1 MSFSQ
6 NNEEQIILNY
16 FGSFKGTLLSLG
28 ENNGTTF
35 SNSRALLLDGWSG
48 CLVEPTTAYNPLY
61 ELYKDNPNVK
71 TLQAAIGNT
80 TEMGELLVAAD
91 SLVSSVY
98 KELTDVWKQQTFAPM
113 QVQFYT
119 FADMLKKFDTYHFD
133 FITMDIEGLDYSVLQ
148 QMDLN
153 ALGCQCLCI
162 EYWKYE
168 HEITAYCNNFG
179 LKLIYKNGENLLFGR
194 A

>member
-28 ENNGTTF
+28 ENNGITF
-35 SNSRALLLDGWSG
+35 SNSRALLLDDWKGF
-48 CLVEPTTAYNPLY
+48 LVEPTTAYNPLY

-98 KELTDVWKQQTFAPM
+98 KELTDIWKQQTFVPM

-133 FITMDIEGLDYSVLQ
+133 FITSDIEGLDYSVLQ
-148 QMDLN
+148 QMDL
-153 ALGCQCLCI
+153 ASLGCKCLCI

-168 HEITAYCNNFG
+168 KEIIEYCKYFG
-179 LKLIYKNGENLLFGR
+179 LHLIYKNGENLIL
-194 A
+194 AK